1 MYDMGIRKLH
11 ANSGGNVDL
20 LDRFKDGDE
29 RAFTGFYDKS
39 FSSLLYIGKSLV
51 NDEFLVSC
59 ILHEC
64 YLKVW
69 ARRDKIESLPHAY
82 RFIRLN
88 LRWQLLKQVQK
99 PSYKIYR
106 KMTEIDHLEPFLGEK
121 PDLDSYFADG
131 TEGKRWAEISKAISF
146 LPKQRQLIASLHFK
160 DGHSAREVAERI
172 GASTLHVTSEI
183 QKAIEELKRMVAPR
197 TTVPVRQAKQSY
209 PYGHIL
215 SSEQAAVFELRQD
228 QKKSFADIA
237 SILGYPQTQVQ
248 QHYIK
253 AYQLIKN
260 HWKQNG
266 R

>member
-1 MYDMGIRKLH
+1 MALNELSRTSARNEQY
-11 ANSGGNVDL
+11 L
-20 LDRFKDGDE
+20 LLFRSGDE
-29 RAFTGFYDKS
+29 RALSYFYKRTYD
-39 FSSLLYIGKSLV
+39 SLLYLGRGLV

-69 ARRDKIESLPHAY
+69 AHRDKIESLPHAY

-99 PSYKIYR
+99 PAYQIYR
-106 KMTEIDHLEPFLGEK
+106 KMTEIDHLEASLGEK
-121 PDLDSYFADG
+121 PDLDCYFADG
-131 TEGKRWAEISKAISF
+131 IEGKRLEEISKAISF
-146 LPKQRQLIASLHFK
+146 LPKQRQLIASLHFG
-160 DGHSAREVAERI
+160 DGHSAREVAKRI

-183 QKAIEELKRMVAPR
+183 QKAVEELKRMVAPR
-197 TTVPVRQAKQSY
+197 TTVPVRQAKQPF
-209 PYGHIL
+209 PYDHIL

-237 SILGYPQTQVQ
+237 FMLGYPQTQVQ

>member
-1 MYDMGIRKLH
+1 MAISELSQTSASNEQYLLLFR
-11 ANSGGNVDL
+11 SGN
-20 LDRFKDGDE
+20 E
-29 RAFTGFYDKS
+29 RALNYFYKRTYNN
-39 FSSLLYIGKSLV
+39 LLYLGRGLV

-69 ARRDKIESLPHAY
+69 AHRHKIESLPHAY

-99 PSYKIYR
+99 PAYQIYR

-121 PDLDSYFADG
+121 PNVESYFKDG
-131 TEGKRWAEISKAISF
+131 SEGKRWDEISKAITF
-146 LPKQRQLIASLHFK
+146 LPKQRQLIASLHFQ
-160 DGHSAREVAERI
+160 DGHSAREVAKRI

-197 TTVPVRQAKQSY
+197 ATVPIRQAKQQY
-209 PYGHIL
+209 PYDHIL
-215 SSEQAAVFELRQD
+215 SSEQATVFELRQD

-237 SILGYPQTQVQ
+237 SMLGYPQTDVQ

-266 R
+266 

>member
-1 MYDMGIRKLH
+1 MALLELSRTSARNEQYLPLFR
-11 ANSGGNVDL
+11 SGE
-20 LDRFKDGDE
+20 E
-29 RAFTGFYDKS
+29 RALNYFYKRTYD
-39 FSSLLYIGKSLV
+39 SLLYLGRRLV

-69 ARRDKIESLPHAY
+69 AHRDQIESLPHAY

-99 PSYKIYR
+99 PAYQIYR
-106 KMTEIDHLEPFLGEK
+106 KMTELDHLESLLGEK

-131 TEGKRWAEISKAISF
+131 TEGKRWEDISKAISF

-160 DGHSAREVAERI
+160 DGHSPKEVARRI
-172 GASTLHVTSEI
+172 GATTLHVSSEI
-183 QKAIEELKRMVAPR
+183 QKAVEELRKMVAPR
-197 TTVPVRQAKQSY
+197 ATLPIRKAKQPY
-209 PYGHIL
+209 PYDHIL
-215 SSEQAAVFELRQD
+215 SSEQAQVFELRQE

-237 SILGYPQTQVQ
+237 SMLGYPQTQVQ

>member
-1 MYDMGIRKLH
+1 MALH
-11 ANSGGNVDL
+11 ELSRTSARNEQYL
-20 LDRFKDGDE
+20 LLFRSGDE
-29 RAFTGFYDKS
+29 RALNYFYKRTYD
-39 FSSLLYIGKSLV
+39 SLLYIGRGLV

-69 ARRDKIESLPHAY
+69 AHRDKIESLPHAY

-88 LRWQLLKQVQK
+88 LRWQVLKQVQK
-99 PSYKIYR
+99 PAYQIYR

-131 TEGKRWAEISKAISF
+131 AEGKRWNEISKAISF
-146 LPKQRQLIASLHFK
+146 LPKERQLIASLHFQ
-160 DGHSAREVAERI
+160 DGHSPREVAKRI
-172 GASTLHVTSEI
+172 GANTLRVTSEI
-183 QKAIEELKRMVAPR
+183 QKAVEDLKKIVAPKA
-197 TTVPVRQAKQSY
+197 TVPVLQVKQSY
-209 PYGHIL
+209 PYDHIL
-215 SSEQAAVFELRQD
+215 SSEQAAVFALRQD

-248 QHYIK
+248 QYYIK
-253 AYQLIKN
+253 AYQLVKN

>member
-1 MYDMGIRKLH
+1 MGILNLH
-11 ANSGGNVDL
+11 TNSGGKVDMF
-20 LDRFKDGDE
+20 DRFKDGDE
-29 RAFTGFYDKS
+29 RAFTGFYQKS
-39 FSSLLYIGKSLV
+39 FSSLFHIGRGLV

-64 YLKVW
+64 YLKAW
-69 ARRDKIESLPHAY
+69 THREKIESLPHAY

-99 PSYKIYR
+99 PAYQIYR
-106 KMTEIDHLEPFLGEK
+106 KITEIDHLESFLGEN
-121 PDLDSYFADG
+121 PDVEGYFRENS
-131 TEGKRWAEISKAISF
+131 EGKRWEEIARAISF
-146 LPKQRQLIASLHFK
+146 LPKQRQLIASLHFQ
-160 DGHSAREVAERI
+160 DGHSPREVAQRI

-183 QKAIEELKRMVAPR
+183 QKAVEELKRIVAPR
-197 TTVPVRQAKQSY
+197 ATVPIRQAKRPYSY
-209 PYGHIL
+209 DHIL
-215 SSEQAAVFELRQD
+215 SGEQAAVFELRQD

-237 SILGYPQTQVQ
+237 SMLGYPQTQVQ

-260 HWKQNG
+260 HRKQNG

>member
-1 MYDMGIRKLH
+1 MALH
-11 ANSGGNVDL
+11 DL
-20 LDRFKDGDE
+20 SRTSERNERYLLLFRSGDE
-29 RAFTGFYDKS
+29 RALSYFYKRTYD
-39 FSSLLYIGKSLV
+39 SLLYIGSRLV

-69 ARRDKIESLPHAY
+69 AHRDKIESLSHAY

-88 LRWQLLKQVQK
+88 LRWQVLKQVQK
-99 PSYKIYR
+99 PSYQIYR
-106 KMTEIDHLEPFLGEK
+106 KMTEIDHLESFLSEK
-121 PDLDSYFADG
+121 PDVKSYFSG
-131 TEGKRWAEISKAISF
+131 GSEEKRWNEISKAITF
-146 LPKQRQLIASLHFK
+146 LPKQRQLIASLHFR
-160 DGHSAREVAERI
+160 DGHSPREVAKRI
-172 GASTLHVTSEI
+172 GASTLHVSSEI
-183 QKAIEELKRMVAPR
+183 QKAVEELKRMVAPR
-197 TTVPVRQAKQSY
+197 ATVPIRQAKQTY
-209 PYGHIL
+209 PYDHIL
-215 SSEQAAVFELRQD
+215 SSEQARVFELRQD

-266 R
+266 H

>member
-1 MYDMGIRKLH
+1 MGTRKLR
-11 ANSGGNVDL
+11 ANSDGNIDM

-29 RAFTGFYDKS
+29 RAFKGFYEKS
-39 FSSLLYIGKSLV
+39 FSSLFYVGKSLV

-69 ARRDKIESLPHAY
+69 AHRDKIESLPHAY

-88 LRWQLLKQVQK
+88 LRWQILKHVQK
-99 PSYKIYR
+99 PAYQIYR

-121 PDLDSYFADG
+121 PDVESYLGGG
-131 TEGKRWAEISKAISF
+131 TEGEKWDEISKAISF
-146 LPKQRQLIASLHFK
+146 LPKQRQLIASLHFQ
-160 DGHSAREVAERI
+160 DGHSAREVAKRI
-172 GASTLHVTSEI
+172 GANTLHVTSEI
-183 QKAIEELKRMVAPR
+183 QKAVEELKRIVAPR
-197 TTVPVRQAKQSY
+197 ATVPIKQAKQQY
-209 PYGHIL
+209 PYDHIL

-237 SILGYPQTQVQ
+237 SLLGYPQTQVQ

-253 AYQLIKN
+253 AYQLVKN

>member
-1 MYDMGIRKLH
+1 MALH
-11 ANSGGNVDL
+11 HLNQTSARNEQYLRMFRS
-20 LDRFKDGDE
+20 GDE
-29 RAFTGFYDKS
+29 RGLSYFYKRTYD
-39 FSSLLYIGKSLV
+39 SLLYLGRGLV

-59 ILHEC
+59 ILQEC

-69 ARRDKIESLPHAY
+69 AHRDKIESLPHAY

-88 LRWQLLKQVQK
+88 LRWQVLKHIQK
-99 PSYKIYR
+99 PAYQIYR

-121 PDLDSYFADG
+121 PDLDSFFTDG
-131 TEGKRWAEISKAISF
+131 TERKRWNEISKAISF
-146 LPKQRQLIASLHFK
+146 LPKQRQLIASLHFQ
-160 DGHSAREVAERI
+160 DGHSPSEVAKRI
-172 GASTLHVTSEI
+172 GTSSLHVTSEI
-183 QKAIEELKRMVAPR
+183 QKAVEDLKRIVAPR
-197 TTVPVRQAKQSY
+197 ASIPTRQAKQSF
-209 PYGHIL
+209 PYDHIL
-215 SSEQAAVFELRQD
+215 SSEQAQVFELRQD

-253 AYQLIKN
+253 AYQLIKK

>member
-1 MYDMGIRKLH
+1 MALSELSRPS
-11 ANSGGNVDL
+11 ARNNQNL
-20 LDRFKDGDE
+20 LLFRSGDE
-29 RAFTGFYDKS
+29 RGLTYFYKRTYD
-39 FSSLLYIGKSLV
+39 SLLYLGKSLV

-59 ILHEC
+59 ILQEC

-69 ARRDKIESLPHAY
+69 AHRDKIESLPHAY

-88 LRWQLLKQVQK
+88 LRWQVLKQVQK
-99 PSYKIYR
+99 PAYQIYR
-106 KMTEIDHLEPFLGEK
+106 RMIEIDHLEPFLGEK
-121 PDLDSYFADG
+121 PEVECYFSGDS
-131 TEGKRWAEISKAISF
+131 EGKRWDEISKAISY
-146 LPKQRQLIASLHFK
+146 LPRQRQLIASLHFQE
-160 DGHSAREVAERI
+160 GYSPREVAKRI
-172 GASTLHVTSEI
+172 GSSTVQVTSEI
-183 QKAIEELKRMVAPR
+183 QKSIEELKKIVAPR
-197 TTVPVRQAKQSY
+197 PVITIKQAAHY
-209 PYGHIL
+209 NPFGHIL
-215 SSEQAAVFELRQD
+215 SREQVAVFHLRQE

>member
-1 MYDMGIRKLH
+1 MALNELSRTSARNEQY
-11 ANSGGNVDL
+11 L
-20 LDRFKDGDE
+20 LLFRSGDE
-29 RAFTGFYDKS
+29 RALSYFYKRTYD
-39 FSSLLYIGKSLV
+39 SLLYLGRRLV

-69 ARRDKIESLPHAY
+69 AHRDKIESLPHAY

-99 PSYKIYR
+99 PAYQIYR
-106 KMTEIDHLEPFLGEK
+106 KMTEIDHLEAFLGEK

-131 TEGKRWAEISKAISF
+131 IEGKRLEEISKAISF
-146 LPKQRQLIASLHFK
+146 LPKQRQLIASLHFG
-160 DGHSAREVAERI
+160 DGHSARAVAKRI

-183 QKAIEELKRMVAPR
+183 QKAVEELKRMVAPR
-197 TTVPVRQAKQSY
+197 TTVPIRQAKRPL
-209 PYGHIL
+209 PYDHIL
-215 SSEQAAVFELRQD
+215 SSEQAEVFELRQD

-253 AYQLIKN
+253 AYQLVKN

>member
-1 MYDMGIRKLH
+1 MGLH
-11 ANSGGNVDL
+11 ELTRLSARNEQYL
-20 LDRFKDGDE
+20 LLFRSGDE
-29 RAFTGFYDKS
+29 RALNYFYKRTYD
-39 FSSLLYIGKSLV
+39 SLLYLGKGLV

-69 ARRDKIESLPHAY
+69 AHRDKIESLPHAY

-88 LRWQLLKQVQK
+88 LRWQVLKNVQK
-99 PSYKIYR
+99 PAYRIYR
-106 KMTEIDHLEPFLGEK
+106 KMTKIDHLEPFWGEK
-121 PDLDSYFADG
+121 PNVESYFKDD
-131 TEGKRWAEISKAISF
+131 TEQKRWEEIEKAISF
-146 LPKQRQLIASLHFK
+146 LPKQRQLIASLHFQ
-160 DGHSAREVAERI
+160 DGHSPPEVAKRI
-172 GASTLHVTSEI
+172 GANTLHVTSEI
-183 QKAIEELKRMVAPR
+183 QKAIEELKRIVAPR
-197 TTVPVRQAKQSY
+197 ATVSIRQAKQSY
-209 PYGHIL
+209 PYDHIL

-228 QKKSFADIA
+228 QKKSFAEIA

-260 HWKQNG
+260 HWKQNV

>member
-1 MYDMGIRKLH
+1 MGIFTLFIDS
-11 ANSGGNVDL
+11 AQNDEL
-20 LDRFKDGDE
+20 LFRFRNGDE
-29 RAFTGFYDKS
+29 RAFSDFYNRS
-39 FSSLLYIGKSLV
+39 FSNLLYHGKGLV

-69 ARRDKIESLPHAY
+69 AHRDKIESLPHAY

-88 LRWQLLKQVQK
+88 LRWQVLKHIQK
-99 PSYKIYR
+99 PAYQIYR

-121 PDLDSYFADG
+121 PDLDSFFADG
-131 TEGKRWAEISKAISF
+131 TERKRWNEISKAISF
-146 LPKQRQLIASLHFK
+146 LPKQRQLIANLHFQ
-160 DGHSAREVAERI
+160 DGHSPREVAKRI
-172 GASTLHVTSEI
+172 GASSLHVTSEI
-183 QKAIEELKRMVAPR
+183 QKAVEDLKRIVAPR
-197 TTVPVRQAKQSY
+197 ASIPTRQAKQPY
-209 PYGHIL
+209 PYDHIL
-215 SSEQAAVFELRQD
+215 TSEQAAVFELRQD

-237 SILGYPQTQVQ
+237 STLGYPQTEVQ

>member
-1 MYDMGIRKLH
+1 MGIRKLH
-11 ANSGGNVDL
+11 ANAGGNVDL

-39 FSSLLYIGKSLV
+39 FSSLLYVGKGLV

-69 ARRDKIESLPHAY
+69 AHRDKIESLPHAY

-99 PSYKIYR
+99 PAYRIYR
-106 KMTEIDHLEPFLGEK
+106 KMTEIDHLEPFLSEK

-131 TEGKRWAEISKAISF
+131 IEGKRLEEISKAISF
-146 LPKQRQLIASLHFK
+146 LPKQRQLIASLHFR
-160 DGHSAREVAERI
+160 DGHSPREVAKRI
-172 GASTLHVTSEI
+172 GVNTLHVTSEI
-183 QKAIEELKRMVAPR
+183 QKAIEELKRMVVPR
-197 TTVPVRQAKQSY
+197 ATVPKRHEKQSY
-209 PYGHIL
+209 AYDHIL

-253 AYQLIKN
+253 AYQLVKN

>member
-1 MYDMGIRKLH
+1 MALH
-11 ANSGGNVDL
+11 ELSRTASRNEQYL
-20 LDRFKDGDE
+20 LLFRSGDE
-29 RAFTGFYDKS
+29 RALNYFYKRTYD
-39 FSSLLYIGKSLV
+39 SLLYLGRGLV

-69 ARRDKIESLPHAY
+69 SHRDKIESLPHAY

-88 LRWQLLKQVQK
+88 LRWQILKHVQK
-99 PSYKIYR
+99 PAYQIYR

-121 PDLDSYFADG
+121 PDLDSYFTES
-131 TEGKRWAEISKAISF
+131 TEGKRLDEISKAISF
-146 LPKQRQLIASLHFK
+146 LPKQRQLIASLHFQ
-160 DGHSAREVAERI
+160 DGCSPREVAKRI

-183 QKAIEELKRMVAPR
+183 QKAVEELKRIVAPR
-197 TTVPVRQAKQSY
+197 ATVPIGQAKRPYSY
-209 PYGHIL
+209 DHIL
-215 SSEQAAVFELRQD
+215 SGEQAAVFELRQD

-237 SILGYPQTQVQ
+237 SMLGYPQTQVQ

-260 HWKQNG
+260 HRKQNG
-266 R
+266 C

>member
-1 MYDMGIRKLH
+1 M
-11 ANSGGNVDL
+11 
-20 LDRFKDGDE
+20 LDRFKAGDE
-29 RAFTGFYDKS
+29 RAFTGFYEKS
-39 FSSLLYIGKSLV
+39 FSSLFYVGRGLV

-69 ARRDKIESLPHAY
+69 AHRDKIESLPHAY

-99 PSYKIYR
+99 PAYQIYR

-121 PDLDSYFADG
+121 PNVESYFKDG
-131 TEGKRWAEISKAISF
+131 IEGKRWNEITKAISF
-146 LPKQRQLIASLHFK
+146 LPKQRQLIASLHFR
-160 DGHSAREVAERI
+160 DGHSAREVAKRI
-172 GASTLHVTSEI
+172 GSSTLHVTSEI
-183 QKAIEELKRMVAPR
+183 QKAVEELKRMVAPR
-197 TTVPVRQAKQSY
+197 ATVPIRQAKQPY
-209 PYGHIL
+209 PYDHIL

-253 AYQLIKN
+253 AYQLVKN

>member
-1 MYDMGIRKLH
+1 MAISELSRTS
-11 ANSGGNVDL
+11 ASNEQFL
-20 LDRFKDGDE
+20 LLFRSGDE
-29 RAFTGFYDKS
+29 RALNYFYKRTYD
-39 FSSLLYIGKSLV
+39 SLLYLGKALV

-69 ARRDKIESLPHAY
+69 VHRDKIESLPHAY

-88 LRWQLLKQVQK
+88 LRWQVLKHVRK
-99 PSYKIYR
+99 PAYQIYR

-121 PDLDSYFADG
+121 PDVESIFKDG
-131 TEGKRWAEISKAISF
+131 SEGKRWEEISKAISF
-146 LPKQRQLIASLHFK
+146 LPKQRQLIASLHFQ
-160 DGHSAREVAERI
+160 DGHSPREVAKRI

-183 QKAIEELKRMVAPR
+183 QKCVDDLKKIVVPR
-197 TTVPVRQAKQSY
+197 ATVPVRLVKQY
-209 PYGHIL
+209 YDYDHLL
-215 SSEQAAVFELRQD
+215 SGEQAAVFALRQD

-237 SILGYPQTQVQ
+237 SILGCPQTQVQ

-253 AYQLIKN
+253 AYQIIKN

-266 R
+266 Q

>member
-1 MYDMGIRKLH
+1 MALH
-11 ANSGGNVDL
+11 ELSRTSARNEQYL
-20 LDRFKDGDE
+20 LLFRSGDE
-29 RAFTGFYDKS
+29 RALSYFYERTFDN
-39 FSSLLYIGKSLV
+39 LLYLGRGLV

-69 ARRDKIESLPHAY
+69 AHRDKIESLPHAY

-99 PSYKIYR
+99 PAYQIYR

-121 PDLDSYFADG
+121 PDVESYFG
-131 TEGKRWAEISKAISF
+131 GGSEGKRWDEIWKAISF
-146 LPKQRQLIASLHFK
+146 LPKQRQLIASLHFR
-160 DGHSAREVAERI
+160 DGHSAREVAKRI
-172 GASTLHVTSEI
+172 GANTMHVSSEI
-183 QKAIEELKRMVAPR
+183 QKAIEELKRMVTPR
-197 TTVPVRQAKQSY
+197 TTIPVKQAKQPY
-209 PYGHIL
+209 PYDHIL
-215 SSEQAAVFELRQD
+215 NSEQAQVFELRQD

-237 SILGYPQTQVQ
+237 SLLGYPQTQVQ

-253 AYQLIKN
+253 AYQLVKN
-260 HWKQNG
+260 HWKQNE

>member
-1 MYDMGIRKLH
+1 MAISELSKTSARNEQY
-11 ANSGGNVDL
+11 L
-20 LDRFKDGDE
+20 LLFRSGDE
-29 RAFTGFYDKS
+29 RALNHFYKRTYD
-39 FSSLLYIGKSLV
+39 SLLYLGRGLV

-69 ARRDKIESLPHAY
+69 VHRDKIESLPHAY

-88 LRWQLLKQVQK
+88 LRWQLLKHVQK
-99 PSYKIYR
+99 PAYQIYR

-121 PDLDSYFADG
+121 PNVEGYSKDG
-131 TEGKRWAEISKAISF
+131 TEQKRWKEIEKAISF
-146 LPKQRQLIASLHFK
+146 LPKQRQLIASLHFR
-160 DGHSAREVAERI
+160 DGHSAREVAKRI

-183 QKAIEELKRMVAPR
+183 QKAVEDLKRIVAPR
-197 TTVPVRQAKQSY
+197 TIVPIRQTRQPY
-209 PYGHIL
+209 PYDHIL
-215 SSEQAAVFELRQD
+215 STEEAAVFGLRQD

-260 HWKQNG
+260 HCKQNG

>member
-11 ANSGGNVDL
+11 INSEGNADMFGG
-20 LDRFKDGDE
+20 FKDGDE
-29 RAFTGFYDKS
+29 RAFTGFYEKS
-39 FSSLLYIGKSLV
+39 FSSLFYIGKGLV

-69 ARRDKIESLPHAY
+69 AHRDKIESLPHAY

-88 LRWQLLKQVQK
+88 LRWQVLKHVRK
-99 PSYKIYR
+99 PAYQIYR
-106 KMTEIDHLEPFLGEK
+106 KMTEIDHLEPFLSEK
-121 PDLDSYFADG
+121 PDVESIFKDG
-131 TEGKRWAEISKAISF
+131 SEGKRWEEISKAISF
-146 LPKQRQLIASLHFK
+146 LPKQRQLIASLHFQ
-160 DGHSAREVAERI
+160 DGHSPREVAKRI
-172 GASTLHVTSEI
+172 GANTLYVTSEI
-183 QKAIEELKRMVAPR
+183 RKSVEELKRIVAPR
-197 TTVPVRQAKQSY
+197 ATIPTRHARQSC
-209 PYGHIL
+209 PYDHIL
-215 SSEQAAVFELRQD
+215 NSEQAAVFELRQD

-260 HWKQNG
+260 QWKQNG

>member
-1 MYDMGIRKLH
+1 MALH
-11 ANSGGNVDL
+11 QINQTSVRNEQYL
-20 LDRFKDGDE
+20 QLFRSGDE
-29 RAFTGFYDKS
+29 RALNYFYKRTYG
-39 FSSLLYIGKSLV
+39 SLLYVGRGLV

-59 ILHEC
+59 VLHEC

-69 ARRDKIESLPHAY
+69 AHRDKIESFPHAY

-99 PSYKIYR
+99 PAYQIYR

-121 PDLDSYFADG
+121 PDVESYFRDG
-131 TEGKRWAEISKAISF
+131 SEGKRWEEISKAISF
-146 LPKQRQLIASLHFK
+146 LPKQRQLIASLHFQ
-160 DGHSAREVAERI
+160 DGHSAREVAKRI
-172 GASTLHVTSEI
+172 GANTLHVSCEI
-183 QKAIEELKRMVAPR
+183 QKAMEELKRIVAPS
-197 TTVPVRQAKQSY
+197 TTVPVRQVKQFY
-209 PYGHIL
+209 PYDHIL
-215 SSEQAAVFELRQD
+215 SSEQAQVFALRQE

-237 SILGYPQTQVQ
+237 LILGYPQTQVQ

-260 HWKQNG
+260 YWKQNG

>member
-1 MYDMGIRKLH
+1 MGIRKLH
-11 ANSGGNVDL
+11 ANPGGNGDL
-20 LDRFKDGDE
+20 LGRFKNGDE

-39 FSSLLYIGKSLV
+39 FSSLLYVGKSLV

-69 ARRDKIESLPHAY
+69 AHRDKIESLPHAY

-99 PSYKIYR
+99 PAYQIYR
-106 KMTEIDHLEPFLGEK
+106 RMTEIDHLEPFLGEK
-121 PDLDSYFADG
+121 PDVDSYFADG
-131 TEGKRWAEISKAISF
+131 TEVKRWEEISKAISF

-160 DGHSAREVAERI
+160 DGHSPKQVARRI
-172 GASTLHVTSEI
+172 GATTLHVSSEI
-183 QKAIEELKRMVAPR
+183 QKAVDELKKMVAPR
-197 TTVPVRQAKQSY
+197 ATVPIRQAKQPY
-209 PYGHIL
+209 PYDHIL
-215 SSEQAAVFELRQD
+215 SSEQAAVFELRHV

>member
-1 MYDMGIRKLH
+1 MGIRKLH
-11 ANSGGNVDL
+11 TNSVGNVDVL
-20 LDRFKDGDE
+20 GRFKDGDE
-29 RAFTGFYDKS
+29 RVFTGFYEKS
-39 FSSLLYIGKSLV
+39 FSSLLYVGKGLV

-69 ARRDKIESLPHAY
+69 AHRDKIESLPHAY

-99 PSYKIYR
+99 PSYQIYR
-106 KMTEIDHLEPFLGEK
+106 KMTEIDHLEPFLREK
-121 PDLDSYFADG
+121 PNLDSYFADG
-131 TEGKRWAEISKAISF
+131 IEGKRLEEISKAISF
-146 LPKQRQLIASLHFK
+146 LPKQRQLIASLHFH
-160 DGHSAREVAERI
+160 DGYSAREVAKRI
-172 GASTLHVTSEI
+172 GANTLHVTSEI
-183 QKAIEELKRMVAPR
+183 QKAVEELKKMVAPR
-197 TTVPVRQAKQSY
+197 ATVPIRQAKQPY
-209 PYGHIL
+209 PYDHIL
-215 SSEQAAVFELRQD
+215 SSEQAEVFELRQE

-237 SILGYPQTQVQ
+237 SILGYPQAQIQ

-253 AYQLIKN
+253 AYQLVKN

>member
-1 MYDMGIRKLH
+1 MALH
-11 ANSGGNVDL
+11 ELSRTSARNEQYLLLFRNGN
-20 LDRFKDGDE
+20 E
-29 RAFTGFYDKS
+29 RALDYFYKRTYD
-39 FSSLLYIGKSLV
+39 SLLYIGRGLV

-69 ARRDKIESLPHAY
+69 AHRDKIESLSHAY

-88 LRWQLLKQVQK
+88 LRWEVLKQVQK
-99 PSYKIYR
+99 PAYQIYR

-121 PDLDSYFADG
+121 PDVEGYFKDAN
-131 TEGKRWAEISKAISF
+131 EQKRWDEIARAISF
-146 LPKQRQLIASLHFK
+146 LSKQRQLIASLHFQ
-160 DGHSAREVAERI
+160 DGYSPREVAKRI
-172 GASTLHVTSEI
+172 GANTLHVTSEI
-183 QKAIEELKRMVAPR
+183 QKAIEELKRMVGPR
-197 TTVPVRQAKQSY
+197 ATVPIRQVKQPF
-209 PYGHIL
+209 PYDHIL
-215 SSEQAAVFELRQD
+215 SSEQAEVFELRQD

-253 AYQLIKN
+253 AYQLVKN

>member
-1 MYDMGIRKLH
+1 MAISELSQTSASNEQY
-11 ANSGGNVDL
+11 L
-20 LDRFKDGDE
+20 LLFRSGDE
-29 RAFTGFYDKS
+29 RALNYFYKRTYN
-39 FSSLLYIGKSLV
+39 SLLYLGRGLV

-69 ARRDKIESLPHAY
+69 AHRDKIESLPHAY

-88 LRWQLLKQVQK
+88 LRWQLLKQVRK
-99 PSYKIYR
+99 PAYQIYR

-121 PDLDSYFADG
+121 SDVEGYFKDG
-131 TEGKRWAEISKAISF
+131 TEQKRWKEIEKAISF
-146 LPKQRQLIASLHFK
+146 LPQQRRLIASLHFQ
-160 DGHSAREVAERI
+160 DGHSPREVAKRI
-172 GASTLHVTSEI
+172 GANTLHVTSEI

-197 TTVPVRQAKQSY
+197 ATAPIRQAKQPY
-209 PYGHIL
+209 PYDHIL

-237 SILGYPQTQVQ
+237 SILGYPQIQVQ

-253 AYQLIKN
+253 AYQLVKN

-266 R
+266 H